1 MSENPNIQ
9 EERAP
14 SFLTEILGLLK
25 SNISQYF
32 MFIAL
37 VVIMIF
43 FTITTDGVFISS
55 RNISNL
61 LNQMGYIA
69 VLAVGMTLV
78 IVIRHI
84 DLSVGYLAG
93 FLGAFAAIAMTAW
106 KLPVYVV
113 IPIVLILGVISGLL
127 TSTPI
132 AKLGVPAFVSTM
144 AAGLIFRGALLLV
157 TMGTGTIIIKDKI
170 FNAIGN
176 GFIPDIPDFGFLDNK
191 HKITLLIGLLGII
204 LFILSAIKGRKKKMS
219 YNFKVPSM
227 PIFILTLVLISVII
241 GYISWVLSGYNGLSW
256 SLVVVLLVVAI
267 FTFITTKTPLGR
279 HIYAVGGNPEAAE
292 LSGISVSRITYIVF
306 GAMGMLASLSGILY
320 ASRLQ
325 SATTTAGLGFETD
338 AIAAAFVG
346 GVSAAGGVGTIPG
359 SIVGALVMM
368 SLTSGINLMGI
379 DISIQYI
386 VRGAVLVGAV
396 IVDRAT
402 RKGR

>member
-1 MSENPNIQ
+1 MSE
-9 EERAP
+9 
-14 SFLTEILGLLK
+14 EIKAVEKKSTLK
-25 SNISQYF
+25 YLVQIAKANFSTYF

-37 VVIMIF
+37 VVIMILF
-43 FTITTDGVFISS
+43 SILTKGIFISS

-93 FLGAFAAIAMTAW
+93 FLGAFAAIAMTFW
-106 KLPVYVV
+106 KLPLYAV
-113 IPIVLILGVISGLL
+113 IPAVLILGVLSGLL

-157 TMGTGTIIIKDKI
+157 TMGSGTIIIKDQT

-176 GFIPDIPDFGFLDNK
+176 GFIPDLAHPGFLPKN
-191 HKITLLIGLLGII
+191 HLVTLIIGLIAI
-204 LFILSAIKGRKKKMS
+204 LLFVYSAFQNRKKKQS
-219 YNFKVPSM
+219 YQFEVLTPNLFM
-227 PIFILTLVLISVII
+227 LQLILVSVII
-241 GYISWVLSGYNGLSW
+241 GYISWVLSGYNGISW
-256 SLVVVLLVVAI
+256 SLVIVMLVVAV
-267 FTFITTKTPLGR
+267 FQFVMTKTPLGR

-292 LSGISVSRITYIVF
+292 LSGISVPKVTYMVF
-306 GAMGMLASLSGILY
+306 GAMGFLASLSGIMY

-346 GVSAAGGVGTIPG
+346 GVSAAGGVGTVIG

-368 SLTSGINLMGI
+368 SLTSGMNLMGI
-379 DISIQYI
+379 DISAQYI
-386 VRGAVLVGAV
+386 VRGIVLVLAV

-402 RKGR
+402 RRGR

>member
-1 MSENPNIQ
+1 MSE
-9 EERAP
+9 
-14 SFLTEILGLLK
+14 EIKTPEKRSTIKYLGQIAK
-25 SNISQYF
+25 ANFSTYF

-37 VVIMIF
+37 VVIMILF
-43 FTITTDGVFISS
+43 SLLTKGIFISS

-78 IVIRHI
+78 IIIRHI

-93 FLGAFAAIAMTAW
+93 FLGAFAAISMTFW
-106 KLPVYVV
+106 KLPIYAV
-113 IPIVLILGVISGLL
+113 IPAVLILGIASGLL

-157 TMGTGTIIIKDKI
+157 TMGSGTIIIRDRT

-176 GFIPDIPDFGFLDNK
+176 AFIPDLSHPGFLPK
-191 HKITLLIGLLGII
+191 HHVVTLIIGLIGIL
-204 LFILSAIKGRKKKMS
+204 LFIYSAFQGRKKKQK
-219 YNFKVPSM
+219 YQFEVLPPNLFVLQL
-227 PIFILTLVLISVII
+227 ILVSAII
-241 GYISWVLSGYNGLSW
+241 GYISWVLAGYNGLSW
-256 SLVVVLLVVAI
+256 SLVIVLLVVAI
-267 FTFITTKTPLGR
+267 FQFIMTKTPLGR

-292 LSGISVSRITYIVF
+292 LSGISVPKITFIVF
-306 GAMGMLASLSGILY
+306 GAMGFLASLSGIMY

-346 GVSAAGGVGTIPG
+346 GVSASGGVGTVVG
-359 SIVGALVMM
+359 SIVGALVMI
-368 SLTSGINLMGI
+368 SLTSGMNLMGI
-379 DISIQYI
+379 DISVQYI
-386 VRGAVLVGAV
+386 VRGIVLVLAV

-402 RKGR
+402 RRGR